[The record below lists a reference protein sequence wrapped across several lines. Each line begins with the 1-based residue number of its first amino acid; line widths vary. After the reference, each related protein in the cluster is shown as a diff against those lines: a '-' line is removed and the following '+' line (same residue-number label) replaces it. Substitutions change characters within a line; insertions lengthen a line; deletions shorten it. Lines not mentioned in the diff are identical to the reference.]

1 MLEVTPPMC
10 GISSDFWKGKVEL
23 GAACSLRL
31 VEAKFEWTKECEER
45 VMRGYNFADFFC
57 ELLCGACAFE
67 TTVWLC

>member
-1 MLEVTPPMC
+1 MLDVTPPMC
-10 GISSDFWKGKVEL
+10 GISRDFWKGKVEL

-45 VMRGYNFADFFC
+45 VMCGYILADFFC

-67 TTVWLC
+67 ITVWLC